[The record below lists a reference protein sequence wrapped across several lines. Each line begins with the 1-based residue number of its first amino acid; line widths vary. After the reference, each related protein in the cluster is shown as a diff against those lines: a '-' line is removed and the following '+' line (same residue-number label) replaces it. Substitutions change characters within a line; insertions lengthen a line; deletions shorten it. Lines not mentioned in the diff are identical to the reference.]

1 MKAMAGLVALL
12 ARSSGGGSGRARTAG
27 GTASGIAGRQR
38 SSADMSPPPKQ
49 PSRKPKAKAS
59 KHRAKLEFVME
70 FHVQRRAAFWV
81 TSVYL
86 PLLAMELIVPM
97 AFALPVQ
104 VLQQGG
110 GGNEAMGD

>member
-1 MKAMAGLVALL
+1 
-12 ARSSGGGSGRARTAG
+12 
-27 GTASGIAGRQR
+27 
-38 SSADMSPPPKQ
+38 
-49 PSRKPKAKAS
+49 
-59 KHRAKLEFVME
+59 ME

-104 VLQQGG
+104 ILRQG